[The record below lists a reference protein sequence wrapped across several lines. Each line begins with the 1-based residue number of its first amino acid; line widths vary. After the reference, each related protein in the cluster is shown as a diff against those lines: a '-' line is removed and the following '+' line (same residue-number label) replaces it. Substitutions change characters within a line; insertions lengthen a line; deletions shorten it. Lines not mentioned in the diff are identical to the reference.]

1 MSRKL
6 DNEFSPF
13 EDVWADVDMQK
24 EDITEQNGK
33 KTVITVKNNSV
44 DLSKVVL
51 QPKGA
56 VKNEKK

>member
-24 EDITEQNGK
+24 EDILEQNGK
-33 KTVITVKNNSV
+33 KTVLTLKQDTIDFKKIILKPKDDTKKN
-44 DLSKVVL
+44 
-51 QPKGA
+51 
-56 VKNEKK
+56 